1 MRAFGTV
8 LGATLLS
15 LAFAGDA
22 GKGHGKLRLTAE
34 AHRLTG
40 AHTAEV

>member
-1 MRAFGTV
+1 MRAFGIF

-15 LAFAGDA
+15 LALAGDA
-22 GKGHGKLRLTAE
+22 GKGHGKFRGLAE
-34 AHRLTG
+34 AHRLTD